1 MDLAISILDGD
12 LHRTALAQQLWDK
25 RMRSREGVAV
35 IVNISYEKIPLKR
48 QDGSSIERLNRDRIF
63 IVLIGLFKVEEIKS

>member
-1 MDLAISILDGD
+1 
-12 LHRTALAQQLWDK
+12 
-25 RMRSREGVAV
+25 MRSREGVAV